1 MFMPTSSYLSASMDP
16 SYVGT
21 ARVLVVWPRS
31 IWEKNGFFRTCQACG
46 MRRKKIYRFFLMT
59 KSLLAQTGVTSYSYW
74 IGDIIP
80 YWWSLMAVAM
90 PSQPRQGPPHGHG
103 SEVRPAAQR
112 GGTRDAAAGDGNQR
126 QTGRF
131 FLCARDEMNMI
142 KPFQSLGKIR
152 SKFTYKII

>member
-21 ARVLVVWPRS
+21 AGVLVVWPRS
-31 IWEKNGFFRTCQACG
+31 TWEKRIFPNMSSVWHAQE
-46 MRRKKIYRFFLMT
+46 KNIYRFFLMT

-131 FLCARDEMNMI
+131 CLCARDEMNMI